1 MHTAQRVLGRAMV
14 GRGSRTAGIT
24 AARRRGQALVEF
36 ALVIPIFL
44 VMLIGIIEFALA
56 LNSVLT
62 INFAT
67 REAALVAAE
76 AGNADGADCVILAKV
91 EQSMGSPSNAAQIS
105 EVRVFKSDKNG
116 VALATNRYVRSGSMS
131 CTFSTTTVTV
141 PYSLSG
147 TENYPDTKRC
157 NVLAGCAPNA
167 PMPATTA
174 VDHVGVSMTYTYVW
188 HTPLKS
194 LIDLNGTGYVL
205 TKSNSMRMEPV
216 L

>member
-1 MHTAQRVLGRAMV
+1 MNRRKGWLRA
-14 GRGSRTAGIT
+14 R
-24 AARRRGQALVEF
+24 ARNHSSRGQGLVEF

-44 VMLIGIIEFALA
+44 VMLTGVIEFALA

-76 AGNADGADCVILAKV
+76 AGNTDGADCVILARV
-91 EQSMGSPSNAAQIS
+91 EQSMSTPSNAGQIS
-105 EVRVFKSDKNG
+105 EVLVFKSDKNG
-116 VALATNRYVRSGSMS
+116 AILATNRYVRSG
-131 CTFSTTTVTV
+131 TTTCIFLSENVTV
-141 PYSLSG
+141 PYTLSG

-157 NVLAGCAPNA
+157 NILAGCAANA

-174 VDHVGVSMTYTYVW
+174 VDHVGVQVTYRYFP
-188 HTPLKS
+188 HTPLRS
-194 LIDLNGTGYVL
+194 FLDMSGAGLAL
-205 TKSNSMRMEPV
+205 SKSNSMRMEPV